1 MMNKLIGW
9 LNNSLTPRV
18 NKISKNVWIQS
29 IQNAIMLSLP
39 MIFVG
44 SLISVVSLLRNFI
57 PQLPDLN
64 PINQFSFG
72 LFSLFVT
79 FLLPYQIMEKKKLD
93 KKKILAG
100 FSSLCLF
107 MMLIRP
113 EFTDAG
119 AVFDFSRF
127 GAAGMLVALFSGIVS
142 ALIMSASAKFSL
154 FKKNVQFL
162 ISFNS
167 GSIT

>member
-1 MMNKLIGW
+1 MMNKFISW
-9 LNNSLTPRV
+9 LNSSLTPRV
-18 NKISKNVWIQS
+18 NKVSKNIWIQS

-44 SLISVVSLLRNFI
+44 SLISVVSLFRNFI
-57 PQLPDLN
+57 PALPDLN

-72 LFSLFVT
+72 LFSLFVA

-113 EFTDAG
+113 EFTDTG
-119 AVFDFSRF
+119 ALFDFSRF
-127 GAAGMLVALFSGIVS
+127 GAAGMLVALFSGVVS
-142 ALIMSASAKFSL
+142 SVIMSISVKFSL
-154 FKKNVQFL
+154 FGKN
-162 ISFNS
+162 SP
-167 GSIT
+167 